1 MTAIAEP
8 LEQEPVSNPHH
19 YRYYDLVMAAFVTVL
34 LCSNLIGPGKTCI
47 LFGLTFGAGNLFFP
61 ISYIFGD
68 VLTEVYGYA
77 RARQVIWIGFAC
89 NALAVGAIAL
99 GGWIAPAPFW
109 TLSGFEAP
117 ASAQAAYQAILGF
130 TPRLLLASF
139 LAYLVGEFVN
149 AYVLAR
155 LKVATQG
162 RMLWLRTIGS
172 TLAGQLLDSSI
183 FLTVAFTGVLPGSAL
198 APLVLTQWL
207 FKSAY
212 EALATPLTY
221 LVVGALKR
229 AEGLDA
235 YDRDTNFNPLA
246 APGLKGG

>member
-1 MTAIAEP
+1 
-8 LEQEPVSNPHH
+8 
-19 YRYYDLVMAAFVTVL
+19 
-34 LCSNLIGPGKTCI
+34 
-47 LFGLTFGAGNLFFP
+47 
-61 ISYIFGD
+61 
-68 VLTEVYGYA
+68 
-77 RARQVIWIGFAC
+77 VIWIGFAC
-89 NALAVGAIAL
+89 NALAVAAIAV
-99 GGWIAPAPFW
+99 GAWIAPAPFW
-109 TLSGFEAP
+109 RLPGFDAP
-117 ASAQAAYQAILGF
+117 GSAQTAYQAILGF
-130 TPRLLLASF
+130 TPRLLGASF

-155 LKVATQG
+155 LKLATQG

-172 TLAGQLLDSSI
+172 TLAGQFLDSAV

-198 APLVLTQWL
+198 VPLILTQWL

-246 APGLKGG
+246 LSGRQSR